1 MSIVRNQRNRYI
13 YIFIFGEDRKKGL
26 NSIGTFFGVSIRKEY
41 FAYNLKIVTITHGV
55 GIIIFRKILYFV
67 NMMQLFLVALLY
79 YLLSIGLTF
88 FQKQFIKTFH
98 FPLFIVAG
106 HYFTKLVVGYIS
118 RIFLEWKRG
127 GKKVRLPIK
136 DQLYYL
142 LPIGVCASF
151 DIGLSNWALE
161 YVTVSLY
168 TMAKSSS
175 ILFIFLFSIL
185 LNLERWRT
193 SLAVSSGLIA
203 FGLFLFTWRSNQLDI
218 LGLVLVELAALCTGI
233 RWTVSQL
240 IMQQEESPTTI
251 KNPIDMIVHVQPWMI
266 LAILPLAWIFEGND
280 IQSYNHPDITLPMVF
295 VNIFFGGLLA
305 FSMEVTEYALLLK
318 TSGITLNILGII
330 KELITLLLAHYI
342 HHDKLTTINGAGLI
356 LCITGMILHALTKQ
370 KKNIHLNRIG
380 NASTN
385 GEDEKRLLMS
395 EVCENA

>member
-1 MSIVRNQRNRYI
+1 
-13 YIFIFGEDRKKGL
+13 
-26 NSIGTFFGVSIRKEY
+26 
-41 FAYNLKIVTITHGV
+41 
-55 GIIIFRKILYFV
+55 
-67 NMMQLFLVALLY
+67 MQLFLVAFLY

-106 HYFTKLVVGYIS
+106 HYLTKLLVGYIS

-127 GKKVRLPIK
+127 GKKVRLPVK

-193 SLAVSSGLIA
+193 SLAMSSGLIA
-203 FGLFLFTWRSNQLDI
+203 IGLFLFTWRSNQLDI

-266 LAILPLAWIFEGND
+266 LAILPLAWVFEGND
-280 IQSYNHPDITLPMVF
+280 IQSYNHPDITLPMIF

-370 KKNIHLNRIG
+370 KKNMHLNRIG

-395 EVCENA
+395 EIKKKKKNEQNRV